1 MNDDSMLSA
10 LLTATIQVL
19 EATKE
24 LKSNQ
29 ESLKSEIDELKQ
41 QVSES
46 SNPEVIRTLISEE
59 LSNIDVSQV
68 FTTTDTKL
76 DNMQETMQDVKN
88 SMDVV
93 GNAMTIILNDSL
105 KKEELIE
112 VIEKGF
118 SASTKDYSEPLSK
131 VAHGFAVTQENLKK
145 LAKHV
150 DDMSENMTEIS
161 EATIENSARVKSLD
175 VRLATMVHDTLDS
188 EDSLDKSL
196 ETLKKMTK

>member
-1 MNDDSMLSA
+1 MLSA

-29 ESLKSEIDELKQ
+29 ESLKSEIDDLKQ

-59 LSNIDVSQV
+59 LSNIDVSQA

-93 GNAMTIILNDSL
+93 GNAMTIILNDSP

-112 VIEKGF
+112 VIEKGL

-131 VAHGFAVTQENLKK
+131 VAHGFAVTQENVKK
-145 LAKHV
+145 LAKHI
-150 DDMSENMTEIS
+150 DEMSENMTELS

>member
-46 SNPEVIRTLISEE
+46 SNPEIIRTLIS
-59 LSNIDVSQV
+59 
-68 FTTTDTKL
+68 
-76 DNMQETMQDVKN
+76 
-88 SMDVV
+88 
-93 GNAMTIILNDSL
+93 
-105 KKEELIE
+105 EELIE

>member
-29 ESLKSEIDELKQ
+29 ESLKTEIDDLKQ
-41 QVSES
+41 QVYDS

-59 LSNIDVSQV
+59 LSNIDVSQA
-68 FTTTDTKL
+68 FATTDTKL
-76 DNMQETMQDVKN
+76 DNMQDTMQDVKN

-93 GNAMTIILNDSL
+93 GNAMTIILNDSP

-118 SASTKDYSEPLSK
+118 SSSTKDYSEPLSK
-131 VAHGFAVTQENLKK
+131 VAHGFAVTQENVKK
-145 LAKHV
+145 LAKHI
-150 DDMSENMTEIS
+150 DEMSENMTEIS

-196 ETLKKMTK
+196 ETLKKMAK